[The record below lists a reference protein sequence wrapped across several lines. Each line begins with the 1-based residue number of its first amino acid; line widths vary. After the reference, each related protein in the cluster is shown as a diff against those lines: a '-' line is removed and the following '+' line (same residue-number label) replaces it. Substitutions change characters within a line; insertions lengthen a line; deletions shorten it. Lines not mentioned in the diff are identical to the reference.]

1 VDTLFTDSPDGT
13 RVAYDRSGA
22 GPAIVLLH
30 GGGGSRQ
37 EWHHA
42 GYVGRLRDDYTVIA
56 VDLRGHGESG
66 LPTDP
71 ADYTVQKML
80 QDIFAAVDACGVQ
93 RFTLWGMSYGGKVGR
108 YLAVQSERVAKLVLM
123 GTPLGLGVTGEQRQD
138 AIDFCAHWSPIMQAL
153 REGVLDLESLSQKDQ
168 ELLKGLNVA
177 AMLGWVPAMLD
188 WGSVEP
194 ADFRCPTLWLVGS
207 EDRHAMASVRQY
219 EEALKGSR
227 VQVSILEGLSHEQV
241 FDEMN
246 RVLPLMLAF
255 TRP

>member
-1 VDTLFTDSPDGT
+1 VSTLFTDSPDGT
-13 RVAYDRSGA
+13 RVAYDCSGT

-42 GYVGRLRDDYTVIA
+42 GYVSRLRDNYTVIA

-66 LPTDP
+66 LPTGP

-80 QDIFAAVDACGVQ
+80 QDILAAVDACGVKQ
-93 RFTLWGMSYGGKVGR
+93 FALWGMSYGGKVGR

-123 GTPLGLGVTGEQRQD
+123 GTPLGLGVTGEQRQE
-138 AIDFCAHWSPIMQAL
+138 AIDFCAHWPPIMQAL
-153 REGVLDLESLSQKDQ
+153 RDGVLDFESLSQKDQ

-177 AMLGWVPAMLD
+177 AMLGWVTEMLD

-207 EDRHAMASVRQY
+207 EDRRAMASVRQY

-227 VQVSILEGLSHEQV
+227 VQVSILEGLNHEQV
-241 FDEMN
+241 FDEID
-246 RVLPLMLAF
+246 RVLPIMLAF
-255 TRP
+255 TKA